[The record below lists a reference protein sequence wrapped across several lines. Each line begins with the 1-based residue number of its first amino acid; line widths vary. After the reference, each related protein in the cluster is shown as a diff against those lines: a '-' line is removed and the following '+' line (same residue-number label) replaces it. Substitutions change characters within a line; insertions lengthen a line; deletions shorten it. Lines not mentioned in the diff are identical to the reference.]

1 MASGELFGSSDPET
15 IARHFGIDEH
25 TVNELQL
32 IASKID
38 AVRGHPSAQPNFA
51 KDDTDIFKN
60 VHLRGGVYEE

>member
-32 IASKID
+32 VASKIG
-38 AVRGHPSAQPNFA
+38 AVRQHPSAQQNFST
-51 KDDTDIFKN
+51 DDTDMFRD
-60 VHLRGGVYEE
+60 VQLRGGVYE